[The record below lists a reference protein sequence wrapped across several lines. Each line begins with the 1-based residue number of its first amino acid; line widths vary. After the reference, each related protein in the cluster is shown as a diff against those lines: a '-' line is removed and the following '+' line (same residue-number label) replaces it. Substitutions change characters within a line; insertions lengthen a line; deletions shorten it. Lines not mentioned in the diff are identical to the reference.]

1 MAVLDQPADVR
12 EGESLDASAVASFLE
27 ENIDGF
33 SGSVDIQQFPS
44 GFSNL
49 TYLITG
55 GGRELVLRR
64 PPFGKKAATAHDM
77 GREYRILSALHPVF
91 PYCPRP
97 LAYTEDASI
106 LGAPFYVMERIKGI
120 ILRRKLPD
128 GLLLSPTDA
137 TALCRNMVDLLC
149 RLHGL
154 DYKAIGLENF
164 GKPQGY
170 VQRQVNGW
178 ARRFRDAK
186 TPDVPDFEEV
196 ISWLGKNQPPDTPFP
211 CIIHNDYKFDNLV
224 LHPENPLDIIGIL
237 DWEMTTLGDPLMDLG
252 CSLAYWVNR
261 DDPDEM
267 QLLVMQPTHLEGMM
281 TRKQIV
287 DLYAEISGR
296 DIQNMDFYYAFGIFR
311 LAVIAQ
317 QIYYR
322 YYHGQTKDKRF
333 ASLGFGV
340 ALFEKAAMRVME
352 GSGAI

>member
-1 MAVLDQPADVR
+1 MSVMDQPTNIRD
-12 EGESLDASAVASFLE
+12 GESLDAAAVTSFLE
-27 ENIDGF
+27 KNIPGV
-33 SGSVDIQQFPS
+33 SGVVEIKQFPS

-49 TYLITG
+49 TYLIRA
-55 GGRELVLRR
+55 GGREMVLRR

-97 LAYTEDASI
+97 LAYTEDESI
-106 LGAPFYVMERIKGI
+106 IGAPFYVMERINGI

-128 GLLLSPTDA
+128 GLVLSPADA
-137 TALCRNMVDLLC
+137 TALCRNMVDLHC
-149 RLHGL
+149 RLHAL

-164 GKPQGY
+164 GKPEGY
-170 VQRQVNGW
+170 VNRQVNGW

-186 TPDVPDFEEV
+186 TPDVPDFEAV
-196 ISWLGKNQPPDTPFP
+196 ISWLTENQPADAPSG

-224 LHPENPLDIIGIL
+224 LDPANPLDIIGIL

-281 TRKQIV
+281 TRAQIV
-287 DLYAEISGR
+287 DLYSEISGR

-322 YYHGQTKDKRF
+322 YYHGQTKDERF
-333 ASLGFGV
+333 ANLGFGV
-340 ALFEKAAMRVME
+340 AMFEKVAKRVMD
-352 GSGAI
+352 GAGI